1 MYVAWFIALF
11 WLYLNPVEK
20 LLKTTIF
27 SYDLAPLPN
36 ELNENKKKNKNQNA
50 DKKTKTPSNIYK
62 RWLIYSIG

>member
-27 SYDLAPLPN
+27 SYDLAPPSQRT
-36 ELNENKKKNKNQNA
+36 EWEQKKNKNQNA